1 MSFQTD
7 IEAYTGSISSL
18 TTEAAKYLKDGVKY
32 ITKIVMHD
40 RNVAERLTQSSTL
53 NNSPTTMS
61 TSNALKIVSVTRN
74 DGSRNRIAVEVPV
87 ESAGDYL
94 DANSIYYTSKYDPKW
109 YISDGT
115 LNVIPTPAAGQSA
128 LVRHITPDSSVA
140 VGDSSIDN
148 FPAEF
153 YDGVIFY
160 AAKNILLKKMV
171 NSAKPNV
178 ADAAAASTDLT
189 ADITAGVLTTAAD
202 NLDFDKWFDVLGDL
216 IADEDIELAQVQ
228 TDKIRSYVETYS
240 VAQQSE
246 SEQYKWYESQYI
258 KMSELLL
265 GFLEPYIVGRMA
277 TGGQASEA
285 TANDRPG

>member
-109 YISDGT
+109 YISNGT

>member
-7 IEAYTGSISSL
+7 IEAYTGSISGL

-32 ITKIVMHD
+32 ITKIVMQD

-61 TSNALKIVSVTRN
+61 TSAVLQLVSVTRN
-74 DGSRNRIAVEVPV
+74 DGSRDRTALEVPV

-94 DANSIYYTSKYDPKW
+94 DSNSIYYTSKFDPKY
-109 YISDGT
+109 YISNDT
-115 LNVIPTPAAGQSA
+115 LNVIPTPASGQSA

-140 VGDSSIDN
+140 VGDSAIDN
-148 FPAEF
+148 FPDEL
-153 YDGVIFY
+153 YDGVVFY

-171 NSAKPNV
+171 NYTRPNV
-178 ADAAAASTDLT
+178 ADAGTASKDLT
-189 ADITAGVLTTAAD
+189 ADIIAGDLTTAAD

-228 TDKIRSYVETYS
+228 TDKIRSYVESYS
-240 VAQQSE
+240 VAQQSA
-246 SEQYKWYESQYI
+246 SEEYKWYESQYV
-258 KMSELLL
+258 KMSELLV
-265 GFLEPYIVGRMA
+265 GFLEPYIVGRMS
-277 TGGQASEA
+277 TGGQASEV
-285 TANDRPG
+285 TANDRPS

>member
-189 ADITAGVLTTAAD
+189 ADITAGALTTAAD